1 MAKFI
6 TTSAYLLVTVI
17 VDLFVRLL
25 GRGELALTSRILDI
39 SVLVAL
45 IAYVA
50 QHSADYIETLI
61 TNFSRLFAIACV
73 QCIFLRCT
81 VRNFRSSWRNPDA
94 ARDQFC
100 ICGSGK
106 PAKNC

>member
-25 GRGELALTSRILDI
+25 GRGELTLTSRILDI

-61 TNFSRLFAIACV
+61 TNFGRPFRDRLRSMHFFALHSPELP
-73 QCIFLRCT
+73 FLM
-81 VRNFRSSWRNPDA
+81 A
-94 ARDQFC
+94 
-100 ICGSGK
+100 K
-106 PAKNC
+106 PGRRT